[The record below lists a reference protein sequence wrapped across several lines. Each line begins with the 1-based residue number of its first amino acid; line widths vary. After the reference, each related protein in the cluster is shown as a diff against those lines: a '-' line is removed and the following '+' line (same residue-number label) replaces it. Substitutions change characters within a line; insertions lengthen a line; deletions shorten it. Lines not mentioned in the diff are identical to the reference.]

1 MKSLILAIGVFSAF
15 LFVGCEKQKETT
27 AKISVRESTG
37 ELSVG
42 TTVYVYPESTTF
54 KDVNKDL
61 FRTATTSGSGTC
73 DFNFTEMYK
82 SGQAGVAVFNVFAFK
97 IIGSDT
103 MRAYYYLK
111 LDPEKA
117 NETTV
122 RLADIPARD

>member
-1 MKSLILAIGVFSAF
+1 MKKLILAMGVFTTF
-15 LFVGCEKQKETT
+15 LLVGCDKQKETT
-27 AKISVRESTG
+27 AKISVREISG

-61 FRTATTSGSGTC
+61 FRSGITDGTGSC
-73 DFNFTEMYK
+73 QFNFTEIYK
-82 SGQAGVAVFNVFAFK
+82 SGQAGVAVFNVFASK
-97 IIGSDT
+97 IVGSDT
-103 MRAYYYLK
+103 LRAYSYIK

>member
-1 MKSLILAIGVFSAF
+1 MKTLILAIGVFSTF

-27 AKISVRESTG
+27 AKISVREISG
-37 ELSVG
+37 EPSVG
-42 TTVYVYPESTTF
+42 TTVFVYPESTTF

-61 FRTATTSGSGTC
+61 FRSGTTDGTGAC

-82 SGQAGVAVFNVFAFK
+82 SGQAGVAVFNVFASK
-97 IIGSDT
+97 IVGSDT
-103 MRAYYYLK
+103 LRAYSYIK

>member
-1 MKSLILAIGVFSAF
+1 MKTLILAIGIFTSF
-15 LFVGCEKQKETT
+15 LFFGCEKQKDTT
-27 AKISVRESTG
+27 AKVIVRDISG

-42 TTVYVYPESTTF
+42 TTVNVYPESTTF

-61 FRTATTSGSGTC
+61 IRSGITDGTGSCEFNYTAI
-73 DFNFTEMYK
+73 YK
-82 SGQAGVAVFNVFAFK
+82 SGQAGVAVFNVFASK
-97 IIGSDT
+97 IVGSDT
-103 MRAYYYLK
+103 LRAYSYIK

>member
-1 MKSLILAIGVFSAF
+1 MKTILLAFGVFATL
-15 LFVGCEKQKETT
+15 LFFGCEKQKETT
-27 AKISVRESTG
+27 AKISVRELSG

-42 TTVYVYPESTTF
+42 ATVYVYPESTTF

-61 FRTATTSGSGTC
+61 FRSGTTDGTGAC
-73 DFNFTEMYK
+73 EFNFTEMYK

-97 IIGSDT
+97 IAGSDT
-103 MRAYYYLK
+103 LRAYSYIK